1 MSSVR
6 QLAARGLDVL
16 AVLIVLFALF
26 EFFVAPR
33 IAENAV
39 VPAPPVALATLAG
52 GRFAID
58 RQKGRLTYLDFWA
71 TWCEPCKALGPLL
84 EKVVGDYNGAVKLA
98 KIDCDKEQAL
108 AASFGV
114 RSIPTVVLIREGQ
127 LVDAFT
133 GALPESGIR
142 EFLARHVQ
150 PTAPADEEPIA
161 AAAVNETPEQAI
173 ARIQQEIA
181 AQPDQPELKLD
192 LALAQMQAGNAAAA
206 QAELDALPANLE
218 TDHRARRLRSQL
230 EFARIA
236 KDAPPATELIARVEH
251 DPADLAA
258 RDLLGVRLLMQG
270 DPIGALEQFLAV
282 LKADRNWN
290 DGQAKKRLVAAFSVL
305 DDAELVGTYRRKMS
319 SLLF

>member
-1 MSSVR
+1 MSAVPPASPVFDATEANF
-6 QLAARGLDVL
+6 QTDVL
-16 AVLIVLFALF
+16 DASFQQPVLVDL
-26 EFFVAPR
+26 
-33 IAENAV
+33 
-39 VPAPPVALATLAG
+39 
-52 GRFAID
+52 
-58 RQKGRLTYLDFWA
+58 WA

-84 EKVVGDYNGAVKLA
+84 EKVVADHHGAVRLA

-150 PTAPADEEPIA
+150 PNAPAEDVPA
-161 AAAVNETPEQAI
+161 AEVVPETSEQAI

-181 AQPDQPELKLD
+181 AHPDKAELKLD
-192 LALAQMQAGNAAAA
+192 LALAQMRVGNPDAA

-218 TDHRARRLRSQL
+218 SDERARRLRNQL
-230 EFARIA
+230 EFSRLA
-236 KDAPPATELIARVEH
+236 KDAPPAPELIARIER
-251 DPADLAA
+251 DPADYAA

-270 DPIGALEQFLAV
+270 DSIGGLEQFLTV
-282 LKADRNWN
+282 LKADRTWN
-290 DGQAKKRLVAAFSVL
+290 DGQAKKRLIAAFNVL
-305 DDAELVGTYRRKMS
+305 DDADLVGAYRRKMS

>member
-1 MSSVR
+1 MSVNPPSPLVFDVTEANF
-6 QLAARGLDVL
+6 QTDVL
-16 AVLIVLFALF
+16 DASSRQPVLVDL
-26 EFFVAPR
+26 
-33 IAENAV
+33 
-39 VPAPPVALATLAG
+39 
-52 GRFAID
+52 
-58 RQKGRLTYLDFWA
+58 WA
-71 TWCEPCKALGPLL
+71 TWCEPCKTLGPLL
-84 EKVVGDYNGAVKLA
+84 EKVVGAYGGAVKLA

-114 RSIPTVVLIREGQ
+114 RSLPTVVLIRDGQ

-150 PTAPADEEPIA
+150 PNAPADEEPA
-161 AAAVNETPEQAI
+161 AAPAVNETPQQAI

-181 AQPDQPELKLD
+181 AQPDRPELKLD

-218 TDHRARRLRSQL
+218 TDERARRLRNQL
-230 EFARIA
+230 QFARIA
-236 KDAPPATELIARVEH
+236 KDAPPTTELIARIER
-251 DPADLAA
+251 DPGDLAA
-258 RDLLGVRLLMQG
+258 RDLLGVCLLMQG
-270 DPIGALEQFLAV
+270 DAIGGLEQFLAV

-290 DGQAKKRLVAAFSVL
+290 DGQAKKRLIEAFSVL